1 MIMNSKN
8 KQKKYQRIRYFVITS
23 NFEVKLQASWRHIYL
38 TNSKHCDNSYV
49 TSNTSLRI
57 NFQKGE
63 NKIQSTNR
71 QESYHV

>member
-1 MIMNSKN
+1 M
-8 KQKKYQRIRYFVITS
+8 RYFVNTS

-57 NFQKGE
+57 NF
-63 NKIQSTNR
+63 
-71 QESYHV
+71 